1 MQPTSSK
8 DRAQRDDGADP
19 RRSRAGRVDACQFGT
34 RACRRGYNRLHVKP
48 ALPVGVRR
56 ALWGA
61 AWAITAVLASFAA
74 MRLVW
79 HDGLWVFML
88 GNGLTPYLYLPVWPV
103 AAAAIVARRT
113 RLAMLAGV
121 IAALH
126 GYWTITPLLPRAAA
140 ATAGRR
146 LRVVSANLL
155 MVHEAPA
162 RLADELDRLDADVY
176 FLQELSP
183 HWDDELD
190 RRGFW
195 RRYPF
200 NKRLTSDDSFGTA
213 IASRFPVRDLDVFW
227 SAELPQMRGVLRVD
241 DRDIELLNVHL
252 LPPRSLDYVPY
263 YRQGAND
270 LVAIVQRLGGK
281 SFIVAGDFN
290 STPDSSFAAR
300 MRGLSDDAWEAA
312 GSGFGFTWPNGMFS
326 LPPMRLDH
334 VFVSPDLGVLRATL
348 GVGLGSDHRPI
359 VADVARRAR

>member
-1 MQPTSSK
+1 MP
-8 DRAQRDDGADP
+8 
-19 RRSRAGRVDACQFGT
+19 GRVDTCQFGT
-34 RACRRGYNRLHVKP
+34 PARHRGYNRRQVKP

-61 AWAITAVLASFAA
+61 TWAITTVLASFAA

-79 HDGLWVFML
+79 HDGLWLFML
-88 GNGLTPYLYLPVWPV
+88 GNGLTPYLYLPVWPI
-103 AAAAIVARRT
+103 AAAATAARRK
-113 RLAMLAGV
+113 RLAVLAGLV
-121 IAALH
+121 AALH
-126 GYWTITPLLPRAAA
+126 GYWTITPLLPRTAA
-140 ATAGRR
+140 ATTGRT
-146 LRVVSANLL
+146 LRIVSANLL
-155 MVHEAPA
+155 MVHDNPPL
-162 RLADELDRLDADVY
+162 LAAELDRLDADVY

-183 HWDDELD
+183 HWDDELE

-195 RRYPF
+195 SRYPF
-200 NKRLTSDDSFGTA
+200 NKRLTSEDSFGTA
-213 IASRFPVRDLDVFW
+213 IASRLPVRDLDVFW

-241 DRDIELLNVHL
+241 DRDIALLNVHL

-263 YRQGAND
+263 YRQGADD
-270 LVAIVQRLGGK
+270 LVVMVKQLGAN

-290 STPDSSFAAR
+290 STPDSSFVAR

-312 GSGFGFTWPNGMFS
+312 GSGFGFTWPNGMFT

-359 VADVARRAR
+359 IADVARRMR

>member
-1 MQPTSSK
+1 M
-8 DRAQRDDGADP
+8 
-19 RRSRAGRVDACQFGT
+19 
-34 RACRRGYNRLHVKP
+34 KP

-61 AWAITAVLASFAA
+61 AWVITALLASFAA

-79 HDGLWVFML
+79 HDGLWLFML

-103 AAAAIVARRT
+103 AAAAIVARRK
-113 RLAMLAGV
+113 RLVALAGI

-140 ATAGRR
+140 ATAGRP

-155 MVHEAPA
+155 MVHEDPA
-162 RLADELDRLDADVY
+162 RLAEELERLDADVY

-183 HWDDELD
+183 HWDDVLES
-190 RRGFW
+190 RGFW
-195 RRYPF
+195 SRYPF

-213 IASRFPVRDLDVFW
+213 IASRFPARDLEVFW

-241 DRDIELLNVHL
+241 DRDVELLNVHL
-252 LPPRSLDYVPY
+252 LPPRTADYVPY
-263 YRQGAND
+263 YRQGAD
-270 LVAIVQRLGGK
+270 ELVNIVRRLGGK

-290 STPDSSFAAR
+290 STPDSNFAAR
-300 MRGLSDDAWEAA
+300 MRGLSEDAWEAA

-359 VADVARRAR
+359 IADVARRVR

>member
-1 MQPTSSK
+1 
-8 DRAQRDDGADP
+8 
-19 RRSRAGRVDACQFGT
+19 
-34 RACRRGYNRLHVKP
+34 VKP

-61 AWAITAVLASFAA
+61 AWAITALLAGFAA

-79 HDGLWVFML
+79 HDGLWVFLL

-103 AAAAIVARRT
+103 AAAAVVARRK
-113 RLAMLAGV
+113 RLAALAGA

-126 GYWTITPLLPRAAA
+126 AMWTVMPLLPRTAP
-140 ATAGRR
+140 ATAGRP

-155 MVHEAPA
+155 MVHEDPA
-162 RLADELDRLDADVY
+162 QLAQELERLDADVY

-183 HWDDELD
+183 HWDDVLD

-195 RRYPF
+195 SRYPF

-241 DRDIELLNVHL
+241 DRDVELLNVHL
-252 LPPRSLDYVPY
+252 LPPRSADYVPY
-263 YRQGAND
+263 YRWGAD
-270 LVAIVQRLGGK
+270 ELLKIVQRLGGK
-281 SFIVAGDFN
+281 TFIVAGDFN

-312 GSGFGFTWPNGMFS
+312 AAASASPGPTECFRCRRCGSTTCSCHPIWVCCARPWAWAWA
-326 LPPMRLDH
+326 P
-334 VFVSPDLGVLRATL
+334 
-348 GVGLGSDHRPI
+348 DHRPI
-359 VADVARRAR
+359 IADVARRVR

>member
-1 MQPTSSK
+1 M
-8 DRAQRDDGADP
+8 
-19 RRSRAGRVDACQFGT
+19 
-34 RACRRGYNRLHVKP
+34 KP

-61 AWAITAVLASFAA
+61 AWAITALLASFAA

-79 HDGLWVFML
+79 HDGLWVFLL

-103 AAAAIVARRT
+103 TAAAIVGRRK
-113 RLAMLAGV
+113 RLAVLAGV
-121 IAALH
+121 VVALH
-126 GYWTITPLLPRAAA
+126 SYWTITPLLPRTAA
-140 ATAGRR
+140 ATTGRT
-146 LRVVSANLL
+146 LRIVSANLL
-155 MVHEAPA
+155 MVHDDPP
-162 RLADELDRLDADVY
+162 RLAAELDRLDADVY
-176 FLQELSP
+176 LLQELSP
-183 HWDDELD
+183 HWDDELE

-195 RRYPF
+195 SRYPF

-213 IASRFPVRDLDVFW
+213 IASRLPVRDLDVFW

-241 DRDIELLNVHL
+241 DRDIALLNVHL

-270 LVAIVQRLGGK
+270 LVAMVKELGAN

-300 MRGLSDDAWEAA
+300 MRGLSDDAWEVA
-312 GSGFGFTWPNGMFS
+312 GRGFGFTWPNGMFP

-334 VFVSPDLGVLRATL
+334 VFVSPDLSVLRATL

-359 VADVARRAR
+359 IADIARRLR